1 MWLMHDNWIFHSQTQ
16 SLQYSHILFNLKMTA
31 LKQKYFGNSFDIFLI
46 LTQWFK
52 SLYKCD
58 IVTWWFPDFLCN
70 YSVFITGINSIIQQY
85 TEKADSRS
93 TTPQFSLHNQSMVT
107 NQFNIW
113 IWEHYTK
120 FSTFWLN
127 INFWIVCIDGLV
139 MYIFWVIH
147 NLVLMNMYAHN
158 IFLCITCT

>member
-1 MWLMHDNWIFHSQTQ
+1 MWLTHDNWIFHSQTQ

-93 TTPQFSLHNQSMVT
+93 TTPQFSLHNQSTVT
-107 NQFNIW
+107 NQIIGNHEFENI
-113 IWEHYTK
+113 TQ
-120 FSTFWLN
+120 
-127 INFWIVCIDGLV
+127 NFQHFDLPVIL
-139 MYIFWVIH
+139 IFE
-147 NLVLMNMYAHN
+147 LSVLMV
-158 IFLCITCT
+158 L

>member
-1 MWLMHDNWIFHSQTQ
+1 MWLTHDNWIFHSQTQ

-93 TTPQFSLHNQSMVT
+93 TTPQFSLHNQSTVT
-107 NQFNIW
+107 NQIIGNHEFENI
-113 IWEHYTK
+113 TQ
-120 FSTFWLN
+120 
-127 INFWIVCIDGLV
+127 NFQHFDLIL
-139 MYIFWVIH
+139 IFE
-147 NLVLMNMYAHN
+147 LSVLMV
-158 IFLCITCT
+158 L

>member
-16 SLQYSHILFNLKMTA
+16 SLQMTA
-31 LKQKYFGNSFDIFLI
+31 WKQKYFDNSFDIFLI

-113 IWEHYTK
+113 ILEHYTK

-139 MYIFWVIH
+139 MYIFWVLH
-147 NLVLMNMYAHN
+147 NLVLMSMYAHN